1 MYLTYSSDKSWK
13 SSILGIRFIEK
24 ADLSAF
30 SKNFHLLN
38 NRKETM
44 CTKRVCLKLSDFE
57 IWYEVSP

>member
-1 MYLTYSSDKSWK
+1 M
-13 SSILGIRFIEK
+13 RFIEK

-57 IWYEVSP
+57 IWYEVPKVQINWPSLIGNVFVGH